1 MVQTFVFL
9 FLSMLNWKYCFR
21 VTPTC
26 IKGLDGWK
34 PPTSITQQPTSDP
47 QTYSEPLHFQHLG
60 QESVHVIAHGSGGS
74 RQLYIKK
81 KVNTYKHRHTHICL
95 FIHSAEHFSIPI
107 VSHTESFLYC
117 KSSTDWFSNNRWF
130 FVPTSQTGFVV
141 FSWFTWCSKKCLEF
155 PGLASNLLLVD
166 RIFTGMHETLYHLEP
181 HVRVSIEWRCMFFK
195 YIQLAEP
202 SNTGIVIIADLDFN
216 CLMPL
221 MAVLFLHYFVG
232 CSICLLHFKHLWC

>member
-1 MVQTFVFL
+1 MIGLHRNVVIVFCLATLSFGCEIVVVFMVQTFVFL

-81 KVNTYKHRHTHICL
+81 KVNTYKHRHTHIYIYMNVYL
-95 FIHSAEHFSIPI
+95 FIPR
-107 VSHTESFLYC
+107 
-117 KSSTDWFSNNRWF
+117 N
-130 FVPTSQTGFVV
+130 
-141 FSWFTWCSKKCLEF
+141 
-155 PGLASNLLLVD
+155 
-166 RIFTGMHETLYHLEP
+166 IFQYP
-181 HVRVSIEWRCMFFK
+181 
-195 YIQLAEP
+195 
-202 SNTGIVIIADLDFN
+202 
-216 CLMPL
+216 
-221 MAVLFLHYFVG
+221 
-232 CSICLLHFKHLWC
+232 